1 MRTRVVGA
9 GLGLAVA
16 MTLAAPAN
24 AAIITFTPDTE
35 FSGSGYDYDGTI
47 TYTLEDVA
55 GGVQFTIDW
64 APVTDTGQYLAA
76 AYLNFDPMLD
86 AATAITEGASSCTN
100 CVFDSASFGN
110 DAFQADG
117 DGKFDMEFTFSEAQA
132 DRFNQGDSFSI
143 FLGGSFTTQSF
154 VYQSAVG
161 GGNGTWYTAARV
173 RGLGDDNQGSGWFGD
188 DTPPGG
194 GDVPEPASLTLLA
207 LGFALGAARLRARR
221 Q

>member
-1 MRTRVVGA
+1 MKTRLVGA

-16 MTLAAPAN
+16 MTLAVPAN

-64 APVTDTGQYLAA
+64 APVTDTGQYLAG
-76 AYLNFDPMLD
+76 AYLNFDPTLD
-86 AATAITEGASSCTN
+86 AAADIAVGAYTCTVCTVDAINLGT
-100 CVFDSASFGN
+100 
-110 DAFQADG
+110 DAYQADG
-117 DGKFDMEFTFSEAQA
+117 DGKFDLEFAFNEAQA
-132 DRFNQGDSFSI
+132 NRFNQGDSFSI
-143 FLGGSFTTQSF
+143 FLGGSFTTASF
-154 VYQSAVG
+154 GYQSAVG
-161 GGNGTWYTAARV
+161 GGNGIWYAAARV
-173 RGLGDDNQGSGWFGD
+173 RGLGADNQGSGWFGD

>member
-1 MRTRVVGA
+1 
-9 GLGLAVA
+9 
-16 MTLAAPAN
+16 MTLAAPAT
-24 AAIITFTPDTE
+24 AAVITFTPGTE

-76 AYLNFDPMLD
+76 AYLNFDPTRN
-86 AATAITEGASSCTN
+86 AAADIALGAYSCTV
-100 CVFDSASFGN
+100 CGVGPISFGN

-117 DGKFDMEFTFSEAQA
+117 DGKFDLEFTFDQAQA
-132 DRFNQGDSFSI
+132 NRFNQGDSFSV
-143 FLGGSFTTQSF
+143 FLGGSFTTASF

-161 GGNGTWYTAARV
+161 GGNGIWYAAARV
-173 RGLGDDNQGSGWFGD
+173 RGLGDDNLGSGWFGD